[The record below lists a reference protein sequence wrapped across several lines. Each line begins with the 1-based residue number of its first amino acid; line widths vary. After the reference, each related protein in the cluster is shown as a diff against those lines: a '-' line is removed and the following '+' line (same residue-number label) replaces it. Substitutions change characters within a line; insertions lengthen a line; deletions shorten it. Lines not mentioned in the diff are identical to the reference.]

1 MFTFAYS
8 ARDEDEID
16 AGEGEGY
23 TVNVP
28 LPPFAGDEAYRFVFE
43 ELIFRLVERFE
54 PELVIRNGGSDPHF
68 SDEITQ
74 LGLTLEGFRWIGR
87 SVREIAEICGGK
99 EVDLICSGYNP
110 QVMPRTWS
118 ALISGLA
125 DVHFDLEEKF
135 PLTSE
140 KTWRVEEVENTVKK
154 VKGNLGPYWGSL

>member
-8 ARDEDEID
+8 ARDEDEIG

-43 ELIFRLVERFE
+43 ELISRLVERFE

-110 QVMPRTWS
+110 QVMPRAWS